1 MPVSIKTLRS
11 PLSAA
16 TNQEFISSGTSKDLY
31 LTVSPIVVLIV
42 PAFIALI
49 FPKFHKYLLVDIL
62 HDKY

>member
-1 MPVSIKTLRS
+1 MPVSIKTLCS
-11 PLSAA
+11 PSSAA

-31 LTVSPIVVLIV
+31 LIVSPIVVLIV

-49 FPKFHKYLLVDIL
+49 FQNFINTFDIL